1 MMERLMPA
9 SVTLTVIGG
18 SPAGREFSFSE
29 RTTCVAGRADECD
42 PRIVEEGRRIV
53 SRHHCLFD
61 INPPDVRVRDFGSLN
76 GTFVNGKMI
85 GRREAGQT
93 PEEGARRVFLEHD
106 LSDGDEVRLG
116 DTVLRVGVV
125 VPEPPK
131 RAPTVCARCGRDVAG
146 EVGER
151 RAGEFVCAACKRDP
165 REIVVRMLS
174 LAESG
179 ERDLL
184 GMRGY
189 EVVKELGRGG
199 RGAVYLARHVKSGE
213 IVALKVMLPAVALE
227 KRAKEEF
234 LRETENTRALKH
246 RNVVELRD
254 AGCSQGTFFF
264 TLELCD
270 AGSVDQLIARRG
282 GKLPVDEACWVVLQ
296 ALDGLS
302 YAHAAEIPKV
312 TLADGSIG
320 RGRGLV
326 HRDLKPHNL
335 FVAGSGSERV
345 VKVGDFG
352 LAKAFD
358 QAGLS
363 GHTRTGTVGG
373 TVMFMPR
380 QQLVN
385 YKYATPEVDVWA
397 MAATLYYMLT
407 GAPPRNFPDG
417 VDPIAVV
424 LGTDAVPIRQRDRSI
439 PQQLAS
445 VIDSALVDKPQIG
458 VKTATE
464 LKRAIERVL

>member
-1 MMERLMPA
+1 MERWMAA
-9 SVTLTVIGG
+9 SVSLKVVGG
-18 SPAGREFSFSE
+18 SPAGREFCLSQ
-29 RTTCVAGRADECD
+29 RTTCVAGRADDCD
-42 PRIVEEGRRIV
+42 PRIVEEGRRLV

-85 GRREAGQT
+85 GRRQAGQT
-93 PEEGARRVFLEHD
+93 PEQGAPMGFLEHD

-125 VPEPPK
+125 VPEPPTR
-131 RAPTVCARCGRDVAG
+131 RARKVCAKCGRDVAD

-165 REIVVRMLS
+165 REIVVRMLR

-179 ERDLL
+179 ERDLVAI
-184 GMRGY
+184 RGY

-199 RGAVYLARHVKSGE
+199 RGAVYLARHVESSE
-213 IVALKVMLPAVALE
+213 IVALKVMLPEVAVE
-227 KRAKEEF
+227 KRAKDDF

-264 TLELCD
+264 TLEFCD
-270 AGSVDQLIARRG
+270 AGSVDQLMARRG
-282 GKLPVDEACWVVLQ
+282 GKVPVDEACRLVLQ
-296 ALDGLS
+296 ALDGLV
-302 YAHAAEIPKV
+302 YAHAAQIPKV
-312 TLADGSIG
+312 KLADGSIAT
-320 RGRGLV
+320 GRGLV

-363 GHTRTGTVGG
+363 GHSRTGAFAG

-380 QQLVN
+380 QQLVD
-385 YKYATPEVDVWA
+385 YKYAKPEVDVWA

-407 GAPPRNFPDG
+407 GAPPRNFPAG
-417 VDPIAVV
+417 VDPARLV
-424 LGTDAVPIRQRDRSI
+424 LETDAVPIRQRDPSI
-439 PQQLAS
+439 PKQLAS
-445 VIDSALVDKPQIG
+445 VIDSALVDKPQIA
-458 VKTATE
+458 VKTAAE
-464 LKRAIERVL
+464 LKRAIERAL

>member
-1 MMERLMPA
+1 MPA
-9 SVTLTVIGG
+9 SVSLTVIGG
-18 SPAGREFSFSE
+18 SPAGRRFSFSE
-29 RTTCVAGRADECD
+29 RTTRIAGRADECD
-42 PRIVEEGRRIV
+42 PRIVEEGRRLV

-93 PEEGARRVFLEHD
+93 PQEGARMGFLEHD
-106 LSDGDEVRLG
+106 LSDGDEVRVG
-116 DTVLRVGVV
+116 DTVLRVGVAV
-125 VPEPPK
+125 SELPK
-131 RAPTVCARCGRDVAG
+131 RAPRVCAKCGRDVAA

-165 REIVVRMLS
+165 REILVRILRR
-174 LAESG
+174 AESG
-179 ERDLL
+179 DRDLL
-184 GMRGY
+184 AIRGY
-189 EVVKELGRGG
+189 KVVKELGRGG
-199 RGAVYLARHVKSGE
+199 RGAVYLARHVESGE
-213 IVALKVMLPAVALE
+213 VVALKVMLPDVAVE
-227 KRAKEEF
+227 KRAKDEF
-234 LRETENTRALKH
+234 LRETENTRALRH

-264 TLELCD
+264 TLEFCD

-282 GKLPVDEACWVVLQ
+282 GKVPVDEACRLVLQ

-302 YAHAAEIPKV
+302 YAHAAQIPKV
-312 TLADGSIG
+312 KLADGSIAT
-320 RGRGLV
+320 GRGLV

-363 GHTRTGTVGG
+363 GHSRTGAFAG
-373 TVMFMPR
+373 TVTFMPR

-407 GAPPRNFPDG
+407 GAPPRNFPTG

-424 LGTDAVPIRQRDRSI
+424 LGTDAVAIRQRDRSI
-439 PQQLAS
+439 PKQLAS
-445 VIDSALVDKPQIG
+445 VIDSALVDKPQIA
-458 VKTATE
+458 VKTAAE
-464 LKRAIERVL
+464 LKRAIARAL

>member
-1 MMERLMPA
+1 MERSMPA

-29 RTTCVAGRADECD
+29 RTTCIAGRADDCD
-42 PRIVEEGRRIV
+42 RRFVEEGSKIV

-76 GTFVNGKMI
+76 GTFVNGEMI
-85 GRREAGQT
+85 GRREEGQT
-93 PEEGARRVFLEHD
+93 PQQGARRVFLEHD
-106 LSDGDEVRLG
+106 LSDGDEVRVG
-116 DTVLRVGVV
+116 DTVLRVGVFA
-125 VPEPPK
+125 EPPK
-131 RAPTVCARCGRDVAG
+131 RALRVCAKCGRDVAA

-165 REIVVRMLS
+165 REILVRILRR
-174 LAESG
+174 AESG
-179 ERDLL
+179 DRDLL
-184 GMRGY
+184 AIRGY

-199 RGAVYLARHVKSGE
+199 RGAVFVARHAESGE
-213 IVALKVMLPAVALE
+213 IVALKVMLPAVAVE
-227 KRAKEEF
+227 KRAKDEF

-270 AGSVDQLIARRG
+270 AGSVDQLMARRG
-282 GKLPVDEACWVVLQ
+282 GKVSVDEACWVVLQ
-296 ALDGLS
+296 ALDGLV

-312 TLADGSIG
+312 KLADGSIAT
-320 RGRGLV
+320 GRGLV

-335 FVAGSGSERV
+335 FMAGSGSQRV

-363 GHTRTGTVGG
+363 GHTLTGTVGG

-407 GAPPRNFPDG
+407 GAPPRHFPAG
-417 VDPIAVV
+417 VDPIRVV
-424 LGTDAVPIRQRDRSI
+424 LDTDAVPIRQRDRSI
-439 PQQLAS
+439 PQELAS

-458 VKTATE
+458 VKTAAE
-464 LKRAIERVL
+464 LKRAIERAL

>member
-1 MMERLMPA
+1 MPA
-9 SVTLTVIGG
+9 SVSLTVIGG
-18 SPAGREFSFSE
+18 SPAGGEFSFSE
-29 RTTCVAGRADECD
+29 RTTCIAGRAGDCD
-42 PRIVEEGRRIV
+42 PQIVEEGRKIV

-85 GRREAGQT
+85 GRREERQT
-93 PEEGARRVFLEHD
+93 PEEGARIELLEHD

-116 DTVLRVGVV
+116 DTVLRVGVA

-131 RAPTVCARCGRDVAG
+131 RGPKVCAKCGRDVAD

-151 RAGEFVCAACKRDP
+151 RAGELVCAACKRDP

-179 ERDLL
+179 ERELL

-189 EVVKELGRGG
+189 EVVEELGRGG
-199 RGAVYLARHVKSGE
+199 RGAVYLARHVESGE
-213 IVALKVMLPAVALE
+213 IVALKVMLPEVALE

-264 TLELCD
+264 TLEFCD
-270 AGSVDQLIARRG
+270 AGSVDQLMARRG
-282 GKLPVDEACWVVLQ
+282 GKLPIDEACRVVLQ
-296 ALDGLS
+296 ALDGLV

-312 TLADGSIG
+312 KLADGSIAT
-320 RGRGLV
+320 GRGLV

-335 FVAGSGSERV
+335 FVAGSRSERV

-373 TVMFMPR
+373 TVTFMPR

-407 GAPPRNFPDG
+407 GAPPRNFPAG

-424 LGTDAVPIRQRDRSI
+424 LGTDAVPIRRRDQSI
-439 PQQLAS
+439 PRELAS

-458 VKTATE
+458 VKTAAE
-464 LKRAIERVL
+464 LKRAIECAL